1 MSWTPA
7 KLTRAQLEE
16 RRLEAARLLQQGKLS
31 QSEIAR
37 RLGVTPAAV
46 HPWRRRLDE
55 GGKRALRRA
64 ATPGRPCKLT
74 PKQEQRL
81 FRLLDAGATAAG
93 FDSERWT
100 LPRIQRLIEREF
112 SVSYHARSLS
122 GFLRQRGWSRQQPE
136 SQDKRRDEEL
146 IRAWLS
152 QDCPR
157 IKKVAAAQARGHLL
171 R

>member
-7 KLTRAQLEE
+7 KLTRAQMEE
-16 RRLEAARLLQQGKLS
+16 RRLAAVPLLRRGKLS

-46 HPWRRRLDE
+46 HKWRCRLDE

-64 ATPGRPCKLT
+64 STPGRPCKLT
-74 PKQEQRL
+74 PEQERRL
-81 FRLLDAGATAAG
+81 FRLLDAGASAAG

-100 LPRIQRLIEREF
+100 LPRVQRLIEREF
-112 SVSYHARSLS
+112 SVSYHSRSLS
-122 GFLRQRGWSRQQPE
+122 AFLRRRGWSRQQPE
-136 SQDKRRDEEL
+136 RQDKRRDEEL
-146 IRAWLS
+146 IRAWLAK
-152 QDCPR
+152 DWPR
-157 IKKVAAAQARGHLL
+157 IKKVAAARARDHLL

>member
-1 MSWTPA
+1 MSWTPT
-7 KLTRAQLEE
+7 KLTRSQMEE
-16 RRLEAARLLQQGKLS
+16 RRLEAARLLRQGRLS

-46 HPWRRRLDE
+46 HKWRRRLGE

-64 ATPGRPCKLT
+64 TASGRPCKLS
-74 PKQEQRL
+74 PEQEQQL
-81 FRLLDAGATAAG
+81 FRLLDAGARAAG

-100 LPRIQRLIEREF
+100 LPRVQRLIEREF

-122 GFLRQRGWSRQQPE
+122 AFLRQRGWSRQQPA

-146 IRAWLS
+146 IRAWLTK
-152 QDCPR
+152 DWPR
-157 IKKVAAAQARGHLL
+157 IKKVAAARRRDHLL

>member
-1 MSWTPA
+1 MSWTPT
-7 KLTRAQLEE
+7 KLTRAQMEE
-16 RRLEAARLLQQGKLS
+16 RRLAAVQLLRRGKLS
-31 QSEIAR
+31 LSEIAR
-37 RLGVTPAAV
+37 RLGVSPAAV
-46 HPWRRRLDE
+46 HKWRRRLDE

-112 SVSYHARSLS
+112 LVSYRARSLS

-146 IRAWLS
+146 IRAWLE
-152 QDCPR
+152 QDWPR
-157 IKKVAAAQARGHLL
+157 IKKVAQAGARAHLL

>member
-16 RRLEAARLLQQGKLS
+16 RRLEAARLLRQGKLS

-46 HPWRRRLDE
+46 HKWRRRLDE

-74 PKQEQRL
+74 REQEQQL
-81 FRLLDAGATAAG
+81 FRLLDAGAAAAG

-100 LPRIQRLIEREF
+100 LPRVRRLIEREF
-112 SVSYHARSLS
+112 GVSYHARSLGS
-122 GFLRQRGWSRQQPE
+122 FLRRRGWSRQQPA

-152 QDCPR
+152 HDWPR
-157 IKKVAAAQARGHLL
+157 IKKVAAARRRDHLL

>member
-1 MSWTPA
+1 M
-7 KLTRAQLEE
+7 EE
-16 RRLEAARLLQQGKLS
+16 RRLAAVQLLRRGELS
-31 QSEIAR
+31 LSEIAR
-37 RLGVTPAAV
+37 RLGVSPAAV
-46 HPWRRRLDE
+46 HKWRRRLDE

-100 LPRIQRLIEREF
+100 LPRIRRLIEREF

-122 GFLRQRGWSRQQPE
+122 GFLHQRGWSRQQPE
-136 SQDKRRDEEL
+136 SRDKRRDEEL

-152 QDCPR
+152 KDWPR
-157 IKKVAAAQARGHLL
+157 IKKVAQAAARDHLL

>member
-7 KLTRAQLEE
+7 KLTRAQMEE
-16 RRLEAARLLQQGKLS
+16 RRLAAVPLLRKGKLS

-46 HPWRRRLDE
+46 HKWRRRLDE

-74 PKQEQRL
+74 PEQERRL
-81 FRLLDAGATAAG
+81 CRLLDAGASAAG

-100 LPRIQRLIEREF
+100 LPRVQRLIEREF

-122 GFLRQRGWSRQQPE
+122 AFLRRRGWSRQQPE

-146 IRAWLS
+146 IRAWLRK
-152 QDCPR
+152 DWPR
-157 IKKVAAAQARGHLL
+157 IKKVAPAGARDHLL

>member
-7 KLTRAQLEE
+7 ELTRAQLEE
-16 RRLEAARLLQQGKLS
+16 RRLEAARLLRQGKLS
-31 QSEIAR
+31 QSEIATH
-37 RLGVTPAAV
+37 LGVTPAAV
-46 HPWRRRLDE
+46 HKWRRRLDE

-64 ATPGRPCKLT
+64 ATPGRPCELT
-74 PKQEQRL
+74 REQEQQL
-81 FRLLDAGATAAG
+81 FRLLDAGAAAAG

-100 LPRIQRLIEREF
+100 LPRVRQLIEREF
-112 SVSYHARSLS
+112 GVSYHARSLS
-122 GFLRQRGWSRQQPE
+122 AFLRRRGWSRRQPA

-152 QDCPR
+152 KGWPR
-157 IKKVAAAQARGHLL
+157 IKKVAATRARDHLL

>member
-1 MSWTPA
+1 MSWTPT
-7 KLTRAQLEE
+7 KLTRAQMEE
-16 RRLEAARLLQQGKLS
+16 RRLAAAPLLRRGQLPL
-31 QSEIAR
+31 SEIAR

-46 HPWRRRLDE
+46 HKWRRQLDA

-64 ATPGRPCKLT
+64 TAPGRPCKLT
-74 PKQEQRL
+74 REQERKL

-93 FDSERWT
+93 FESERWT
-100 LPRIQRLIEREF
+100 LPRIRQVICREF
-112 SVSYHARSLS
+112 GVTYHARSLS
-122 GFLRQRGWSRQQPE
+122 GFLRRRGWSRQQPA

-152 QDCPR
+152 KDWPR
-157 IKKVAAAQARGHLL
+157 IKKVAAAQSGGHLL

>member
-7 KLTRAQLEE
+7 KLTRTQMEE
-16 RRLEAARLLQQGKLS
+16 RRLAAARLLRQGRLS

-46 HPWRRRLDE
+46 HKWQRRLDA

-74 PKQEQRL
+74 PEQEQRL
-81 FRLLDAGATAAG
+81 TRLLDAGATAAG

-100 LPRIQRLIEREF
+100 LPRVQRLIAREF
-112 SVSYHARSLS
+112 GVSYHARSL
-122 GFLRQRGWSRQQPE
+122 GAFLRRRGWSRQQPE
-136 SQDKRRDEEL
+136 SRDKRRDEEL
-146 IRAWLS
+146 VRAWLS
-152 QDCPR
+152 RDWPR
-157 IKKVAAAQARGHLL
+157 IKKVAAARRRDHLL